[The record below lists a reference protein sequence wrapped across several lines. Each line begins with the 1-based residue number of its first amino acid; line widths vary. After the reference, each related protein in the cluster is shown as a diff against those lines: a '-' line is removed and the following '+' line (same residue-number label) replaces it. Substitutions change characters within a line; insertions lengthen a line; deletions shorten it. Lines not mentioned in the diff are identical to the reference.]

1 MGVYNSQREE
11 EHPFSAGEPAG
22 TKGGKAWQSFPCL
35 AKGFELYSIGH
46 RKHRRALSRG
56 ASSSVMLGK
65 PLNLSSLIL
74 FLYKM
79 GIK

>member
-74 FLYKM
+74 FLYKT